1 MTQAIIRDISGAA
14 APPALDLWEPVIITG
29 EQISAEAERLASLA
43 RPANGRREATFIH
56 PRASAPGNGLAPG
69 IRVVLSVL
77 KPGEETAP
85 IRHNSTQV
93 NFCIRGSGSVD
104 IGGTTV
110 RYGQYDV
117 WNTPSFRTYTHRNDG
132 NDLAVRLTYSN
143 APVLEM
149 LNIHIVEDE
158 PKQRSG
164 APESQ
169 GSDASEQRE
178 DPRRKSPYG
187 IVTLDNGSQ
196 LMPYEILI
204 NPPAVASNTL
214 HWPWAQ
220 VKKHLDKLESL
231 GKNYIGRRL
240 YMMYNPM
247 TGRTNGCTPSFF
259 ATITIRPPKIVDRPH
274 RHTSA
279 AINYYFHGRGRSTVE
294 GKVYEWKAGDLMRR
308 STSSPSR
315 ISHSTSI
322 WSRCSG
328 RRISSTRRHCWA
340 RKQASTPTAR
350 AWLLRNSGISGG
362 IGVQRCRAPG
372 PVPPVKVGFIRGE
385 SPCVASLCLK
395 LIGDGYG
402 IDHWGQR
409 HRLGASHSRGLRL

>member
-1 MTQAIIRDISGAA
+1 MTQAIIRDISGVA
-14 APPALDLWEPVIITG
+14 APPRLDLWEPVIITG
-29 EQISAEAERLASLA
+29 EQISQEAERLASLP
-43 RPANGRREATFIH
+43 RPANGRRESTFIH

-93 NFCIRGSGSVD
+93 NFCIRGSGSTN
-104 IGGTTV
+104 IGATSVG
-110 RYGQYDV
+110 YGQYDV
-117 WNTPSFRTYTHRNDG
+117 WNTPSFRTYTHRNG
-132 NDLAVRLTYSN
+132 GKDLAVRLTYSN
-143 APVLEM
+143 APLLEM
-149 LNIHIVEDE
+149 LNVHIVEERPNEHPGESEAPSADE
-158 PKQRSG
+158 
-164 APESQ
+164 E
-169 GSDASEQRE
+169 RE

-204 NPPAVASNTL
+204 NPQTVPSNAL

-231 GKNYIGRRL
+231 GKSYIGRRL
-240 YMMYNPM
+240 YMMYNPL

-294 GKVYEWKAGDLMRR
+294 GKVYEWKAGDLML
-308 STSSPSR
+308 S
-315 ISHSTSI
+315 
-322 WSRCSG
+322 
-328 RRISSTRRHCWA
+328 
-340 RKQASTPTAR
+340 
-350 AWLLRNSGISGG
+350 
-362 IGVQRCRAPG
+362 APG
-372 PVPPVKVGFIRGE
+372 WGVHNHASYDEPVYELTVQDQPLNIYMESLLWQEDLKHPAALLGSEAGFATNRAQM
-385 SPCVASLCLK
+385 VA
-395 LIGDGYG
+395 
-402 IDHWGQR
+402 
-409 HRLGASHSRGLRL
+409 AE